1 MLGDL
6 GVDPLAAV
14 GSPIRLLQ
22 PATSLWASLWDYR
35 AGRGARSGLSGFA
48 RPDNT
53 ASPPSPLKGSALA
66 KRAQL
71 RRTSLSGEL
80 LHLMAAA
87 SKFWH
92 THIRSA

>member
-35 AGRGARSGLSGFA
+35 AGRGARSGLDTTFIVSDIT
-48 RPDNT
+48 PT
-53 ASPPSPLKGSALA
+53 K
-66 KRAQL
+66 
-71 RRTSLSGEL
+71 
-80 LHLMAAA
+80 AAA
-87 SKFWH
+87 SQVMVGPAGLGRARMSQGV
-92 THIRSA
+92 TLTAVCRILTSSASRARY